1 MEFRRIEKKKIVR
14 HVESMFSTEEIKS
27 VMSAIYENSLKFTLK
42 VAGIGSTLGE
52 CNICSV
58 GDDYVSIACRL
69 PVKTTLK
76 PAFEDI
82 EYIEIVCAKEI
93 TDNELDGGGRWS
105 RIILD
110 SSRK

>member
-1 MEFRRIEKKKIVR
+1 
-14 HVESMFSTEEIKS
+14 
-27 VMSAIYENSLKFTLK
+27 
-42 VAGIGSTLGE
+42 
-52 CNICSV
+52 
-58 GDDYVSIACRL
+58 L
-69 PVKTTLK
+69 PVKTTVK